1 MTGLP
6 KHIIKKYGVTK
17 KAWQVFR
24 GKKSSKK
31 STSRVKYKST
41 RLQMAKKKTKAKKQ
55 TILGKLNNPLLGAA
69 GVVTY
74 EV

>member
-41 RLQMAKKKTKAKKQ
+41 RLQNGQRKKQ
-55 TILGKLNNPLLGAA
+55 KRRNKLFLEN
-69 GVVTY
+69 
-74 EV
+74 

>member
-41 RLQMAKKKTKAKKQ
+41 RLQMAKKKQKRRN
-55 TILGKLNNPLLGAA
+55 KLFLEN
-69 GVVTY
+69 
-74 EV
+74 